1 MAVIDPRNETVV
13 IRVVY
18 DGAPMAGKST
28 SLRALGKGL
37 AAGVVSPAEMG
48 GRTLYFDWLDYT
60 GGLFEGRRIRCQVIS
75 VPGQATL
82 APRRRR
88 LLESADVIVFV
99 SDSSPEAFDADRAYL
114 SGLCRVLGNLKGPP
128 VGIVLQANKRDH
140 PAAIPIVKVRSML
153 DGLEM
158 QIGVIE
164 AVAIDGSGVREA
176 FVFAVRLALDRVREL
191 MRDGQL
197 RTIPPQVDSAQD
209 LLEELQRGEDGSLD
223 LAAVSGLVHTRLTE
237 VQPQSV
243 VSQVLTQALRDN
255 EVFSAPITSAQSPE
269 DDAAEPA
276 PPDQNV
282 ASGMIWPPVD
292 GRLILHELAAVRV
305 RLSRSALGDWS
316 GTVNGR
322 WRIHSPAQAVFRELE
337 HGRTALVQSARIH
350 AARAGGK
357 SIDRCV
363 VLAADGRGKFRVW
376 QIARI

>member
-18 DGAPMAGKST
+18 DGAPMAGKTT
-28 SLRALGKGL
+28 SLRALGNGL
-37 AAGVVSPAEMG
+37 SAGVVSPAEMG

-99 SDSSPEAFDADRAYL
+99 SDSSPEAFEADRAYL
-114 SGLCRVLGNLKGPP
+114 SGLCGVLGHLSGPP

-140 PAAIPIVKVRSML
+140 PAAMPIDKVRSML
-153 DGLEM
+153 AALGM
-158 QIGVIE
+158 QVGVVE
-164 AVAIDGSGVREA
+164 SVATDGSGVREA

-191 MRDGQL
+191 MREGQL
-197 RTIPPQVDSAQD
+197 QTIQPQIDSAQD
-209 LLEELQRGEDGSLD
+209 LLEQLQRGEDGSLD
-223 LAAVSGLVHTRLTE
+223 LAAVSGLVHTRLTD
-237 VQPQSV
+237 VQSPSV
-243 VSQVLTQALRDN
+243 VSQVLAEALRDN
-255 EVFSAPITSAQSPE
+255 DVLSVPIVSAQPSDE
-269 DDAAEPA
+269 DAAEPA
-276 PPDQNV
+276 APDQSV

-305 RLSRSALGDWS
+305 QLRRSALGDWS
-316 GTVNGR
+316 GIVNGR

-350 AARAGGK
+350 AARAGGRP
-357 SIDRCV
+357 IDRCV